1 MQAVAKSI
9 AEKKASSDRKAS
21 SSKVPLRAPLVTVRV
36 RPLAQEGGHS
46 ATGQFAKGVY
56 KKLAKW
62 DEGVIVLEDEVD
74 LGDGR
79 DRGSRPQRYTFAQ
92 TILGTEA
99 KQDEVYSASALSLV
113 I

>member
-1 MQAVAKSI
+1 MQAAAKSI
-9 AEKKASSDRKAS
+9 AEKKASSDTKAS

-62 DEGVIVLEDEVD
+62 DEGVIVLEDEVERASD
-74 LGDGR
+74 TTLPT
-79 DRGSRPQRYTFAQ
+79 SSSSSSSSP
-92 TILGTEA
+92 
-99 KQDEVYSASALSLV
+99 YSKV